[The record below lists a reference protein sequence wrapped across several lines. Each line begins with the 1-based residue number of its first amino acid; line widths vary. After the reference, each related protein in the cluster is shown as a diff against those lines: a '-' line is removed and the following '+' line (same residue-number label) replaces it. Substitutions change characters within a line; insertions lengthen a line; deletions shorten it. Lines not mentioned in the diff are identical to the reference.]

1 MPAIQQ
7 FTVSP
12 NLPDPLKPLLK
23 IANNIWWSWNVEAIQ
38 LLRRVD
44 PNLWDKHGGNP
55 IGVLGTLSAQRVS
68 ELEKDRAFLANLDR
82 VEGSLDRYLNLTPWF
97 EGEHPSSTDSLI
109 GYFSLEFGL
118 HESLPLYSGG
128 LGILAGDHLK
138 SASDLGLPLVGVGLA
153 YQTGYFRQYLNHD
166 GWQMEEY
173 SVNDFNNMSMQLEKD
188 HDGREITI
196 EVHYPGRI
204 VTARIWRVQVGRN
217 PLFLLDTNLPV
228 NLAEDRELTSTLY
241 GGDQDMRIRQEIL
254 LGIGGL
260 RALIKMGLEP
270 SICHLNE
277 GHSAFLALERI
288 NLLMKN
294 RGLGYETAFEMVRA
308 TNVFTT
314 HTPVPAGNDHF
325 QPDLVRT
332 YLASKAVELGL
343 DMESLLALGRSNPGN
358 RNETFCMTVL
368 ALRLSRNVNGVS
380 ELHGHVSRE
389 MWQSI
394 WPEVPMEEIPI
405 AHVTNGI
412 HTRSWLCTEISRLY
426 ERYIGPRWFEEPTNK
441 TLWDRVDLIPDAELW
456 RSHERMRE
464 RLVSF
469 VRSRL
474 QIQLSN
480 RGANRAWIKEA
491 SQVLDPEALTIGF
504 ARRFATYKRAA
515 LITRDPERL
524 ARILNATD
532 RPVQLIFAGK
542 AHPKDQPGKELI
554 RQLVHLAQRPEFR
567 HRIVFVEDYNIE
579 VARYMVQGVDIWL
592 NTPRRPLEAS
602 GTSGMK
608 VPPNGGINLSIL
620 DGWWCEGYKQDNG
633 WAIGGGE
640 DYDDQDYQDEVE
652 STALYDLL
660 ENEIVPTFYGR
671 SSDDVP
677 REWTHIM
684 KNSMRTVNT
693 EFNTNRM
700 VEEYTQRFYAP
711 AMENAKRLEG
721 DDYSKA
727 KILGQWRTGIR
738 HAWSKV
744 QIHCV
749 DAPPLTAQPM
759 GTQLPV
765 RAAVQLG
772 NIPVDDILV
781 EVYHGLL
788 NSAGAIEDGETDTLF
803 PTEELQDGAV
813 VFSGNIACRR
823 AGRRGFTVRAV
834 PRKEGYPLGR
844 FETGLIVWWEN
855 DSDGKCVA
863 SGTTTSKEKSKNV

>member
-7 FTVSP
+7 FTVTP
-12 NLPDPLKPLLK
+12 NLPEPLQPLLK
-23 IANNIWWSWNVEAIQ
+23 VAHNIWWSWNVEAIS

-44 PNLWDKHGGNP
+44 PNLWDFHSGNP
-55 IGVLGTLSAQRVS
+55 IAVLGTLSADRVA
-68 ELEKDRAFLANLDR
+68 ELEKDKAFQSNLER
-82 VEGSLDRYLNLTPWF
+82 VVGDLDRYLSLTSWF
-97 EGEHPSSTDSLI
+97 ESEHPTSTDSLI

-138 SASDLGLPLVGVGLA
+138 SASDLGLPLVGMGLA

-173 SVNDFNNMSMQLEKD
+173 SVNDFHNMSMQLEVD
-188 HDGREITI
+188 DDGHEVTI
-196 EVHYPGRI
+196 EVHYPGRV
-204 VTARIWRVQVGRN
+204 VTARVWRVQVGRN
-217 PLFLLDTNLPV
+217 PLFLLDTNLPG
-228 NLAEDRELTSTLY
+228 NRPEDRELTSTLY
-241 GGDQDMRIRQEIL
+241 GGDHDMRIRQEIL

-260 RALIKMGLEP
+260 RALIKLGLEP
-270 SICHLNE
+270 SMCHLNE

-294 RGLGYETAFEMVRA
+294 KGLNYDTAFEMVRA

-325 QPDLVRT
+325 HPDLVRS
-332 YLASKAVELGL
+332 YLASKADELGL
-343 DMESLLALGRSNPGN
+343 DMEKLLALGRSNPQN

-412 HTRSWLCTEISRLY
+412 HTRSWLCNEIARLY
-426 ERYIGPRWFEEPTNK
+426 DRYLGPRWYEEPTNK
-441 TLWDRVDLIPDAELW
+441 TLWDRVSLIPDAELW

-469 VRSRL
+469 VRARL
-474 QIQLSN
+474 RKQLLK
-480 RGANRAWIKEA
+480 RGANRAWVKEA

-515 LITRDPERL
+515 LIMRDPARL
-524 ARILNATD
+524 SQILND
-532 RPVQLIFAGK
+532 PERPVQLIFAGK

-554 RQLVHLAQRPEFR
+554 RQLVHLAQQHNFR
-567 HRIVFVEDYNIE
+567 HRIVFIEDYNIE

-620 DGWWCEGYKQDNG
+620 DGWWCEGYQQDNG

-660 ENEIVPTFYGR
+660 ENEIVPTFYER
-671 SSDDVP
+671 SNDDVP

-700 VEEYTQRFYAP
+700 VEEYTQRFYVP

-721 DDYSKA
+721 DNFSKA
-727 KILGQWRTGIR
+727 EILGHWRADTMK
-738 HAWSKV
+738 AWSQVK
-744 QIHCV
+744 ISCV
-749 DAPPLTAQPM
+749 DSPPLAAHPM

-772 NIPVDDILV
+772 DIPLDDILV
-781 EVYHGLL
+781 EVYHGLI
-788 NSAGAIEDGETDTLF
+788 NAAGEIEDGEPATLF
-803 PTEELQDGAV
+803 PTGDYQDGAA
-813 VFSGNIACRR
+813 VFAGNIACRR
-823 AGRRGFTVRAV
+823 AGRRGYTVRAV
-834 PRKEGYPLGR
+834 PRKEGFPLGR
-844 FETGLIVWWEN
+844 FETGLVVWWEEN
-855 DSDGKCVA
+855 ENGECAA
-863 SGTTTSKEKSKNV
+863 SGIYNKEQTRKV

>member
-7 FTVSP
+7 FTVTP
-12 NLPDPLKPLLK
+12 NLPEPLQPLLQV
-23 IANNIWWSWNVEAIQ
+23 ANNIWWSWNVEAIS

-44 PNLWDKHGGNP
+44 PNLWDQHNGNP
-55 IGVLGTLSAQRVS
+55 IAVLGTLSADRVA
-68 ELEKDRAFLANLDR
+68 ELEKDKAFLSNLER
-82 VEGSLDRYLNLTPWF
+82 VVADLDRYLSLTSWF
-97 EGEHPSSTDSLI
+97 ESEHPASTDSLI

-138 SASDLGLPLVGVGLA
+138 SASDLGLPLVGMGLA

-173 SVNDFNNMSMQLEKD
+173 SVNDFHNMSMQLEFD
-188 HDGREITI
+188 DDGQEVTI
-196 EVHYPGRI
+196 EVHYPERV

-217 PLFLLDTNLPV
+217 PLFLLDTNLPQ
-228 NLAEDRELTSTLY
+228 NRPEDRELTSTLY
-241 GGDQDMRIRQEIL
+241 GGDHDMRIRQEIL

-260 RALIKMGLEP
+260 RALIKLGLEP
-270 SICHLNE
+270 SMCHLNE

-294 RGLGYETAFEMVRA
+294 RGLSYETAFEMVRA

-325 QPDLVRT
+325 HPDLVRT
-332 YLASKAVELGL
+332 YLTSKASELGL
-343 DMESLLALGRSNPGN
+343 SMDKLLALGRSNPDN
-358 RNETFCMTVL
+358 SNETFCMTVL

-412 HTRSWLCTEISRLY
+412 HTRSWLCNEIARLY
-426 ERYIGPRWFEEPTNK
+426 DRYLGPRWYEEPTNK
-441 TLWDRVDLIPDAELW
+441 TLWDRVNLIPDAELW

-469 VRSRL
+469 VRARL
-474 QIQLSN
+474 RKQLLK

-515 LITRDPERL
+515 LIMRDPARL
-524 ARILNATD
+524 ARILND
-532 RPVQLIFAGK
+532 PERPVQLIFAGK

-554 RQLVHLAQRPEFR
+554 RQLIHLAQQNEFR
-567 HRIVFVEDYNIE
+567 HRLVFVEDYNIE

-620 DGWWCEGYKQDNG
+620 DGWWCEGYKQNNG

-640 DYDDQDYQDEVE
+640 DYEDQDYQDEVE

-660 ENEIVPTFYGR
+660 ENEIVPTFYER

-700 VEEYTQRFYAP
+700 VEEYTQRFYVP
-711 AMENAKRLEG
+711 ALENAKRLEG
-721 DDYSKA
+721 NNFRKA
-727 KILGQWRTGIR
+727 EALGKWREETLK
-738 HAWSKV
+738 AWSKV
-744 QIHCV
+744 KINCV
-749 DAPPLTAQPM
+749 DSPPLAAHPM
-759 GTQLPV
+759 GTQLSV
-765 RAAVQLG
+765 RATVRLG
-772 NIPVDDILV
+772 DIPLDDILV
-781 EVYHGLL
+781 EVYHGLV
-788 NSAGAIEDGETDTLF
+788 NAVGEIEDGETDTLF
-803 PTEELQDGAV
+803 PTGEDQNGAA
-813 VFSGNIACRR
+813 VFAGNIACRR
-823 AGRRGFTVRAV
+823 AGRRGYTVRAV

-844 FETGLIVWWEN
+844 FETGLVVWWEKN
-855 DSDGKCVA
+855 ENGECTA
-863 SGTTTSKEKSKNV
+863 SGHATGSETHKV